1 MGLRSS
7 TTKTALQNY
16 SATQSAF
23 VMSMATA
30 PSPTHLQNPLL
41 VSSLFFADNGKPSA
55 LDGTAYKSVM
65 KSDDYNKASLRNFG
79 RLT

>member
-7 TTKTALQNY
+7 TTMTALQNY

-30 PSPTHLQNPLL
+30 PSPTHLQNPQW
-41 VSSLFFADNGKPSA
+41 VSSPFFADNGKPSA
-55 LDGTAYKSVM
+55 LGCSAQSLLKNQA
-65 KSDDYNKASLRNFG
+65 YNKASFTKYG
-79 RLT
+79 